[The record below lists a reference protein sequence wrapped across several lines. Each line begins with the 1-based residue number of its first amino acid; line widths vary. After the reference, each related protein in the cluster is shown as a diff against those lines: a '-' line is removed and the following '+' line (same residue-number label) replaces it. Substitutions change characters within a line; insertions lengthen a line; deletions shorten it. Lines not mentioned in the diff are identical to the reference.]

1 VETIMTAQSFAPMS
15 RPASLAGQVAPGA
28 RTASRTDHSTTQGG
42 LARLLALVPGTE
54 MVPALAAA
62 AVMVVCLTQIF

>member
-1 VETIMTAQSFAPMS
+1 MTAQSFAPIS

-28 RTASRTDHSTTQGG
+28 RTDQSAAQGG

-62 AVMVVCLTQIF
+62 AVMVVCLTQIY

>member
-1 VETIMTAQSFAPMS
+1 MTAQSFAPIS

-28 RTASRTDHSTTQGG
+28 RTDRSTDHSTAPGG
-42 LARLLALVPGTE
+42 LARLAALVPGTE